1 MTDKPNQV
9 KLEISYRGKKTSQSC
24 EGSAVR
30 IEGNTPKGKIQ
41 FNSILLFTLYKIF
54 TLYIVRIKKQRP
66 NRQKKNGTM
75 KQKTASPGAEP
86 GSSARASNSL
96 TTAPQCHTSFDELIL
111 LYHNY
116 FSLP

>member
-1 MTDKPNQV
+1 MFKP
-9 KLEISYRGKKTSQSC
+9 IR
-24 EGSAVR
+24 
-30 IEGNTPKGKIQ
+30 
-41 FNSILLFTLYKIF
+41 TLVE
-54 TLYIVRIKKQRP
+54 TIVRLAPFLHSDVFTAFWSFPSYLDHYLKNKDQTD
-66 NRQKKNGTM
+66 KKNGTL